1 MKGPGPSRSFFR
13 SRRRAVGSIIRSSR
27 VKITQEGRFDPSPV
41 KCTGDQSGKTAEFGN
56 ALICQIFSGEARGER
71 QRGTRPSEPNDA
83 RTAAA
88 AVTRR
93 SVSTRARQRLGAG
106 LIFREPAQSGEH
118 RAQRAG
124 LGPHLEKRGRS
135 WHAKGV
141 TFRSLEG
148 GCSRNCSEARVPAAG
163 AAGVRPPAAGASARR
178 RRAP

>member
-1 MKGPGPSRSFFR
+1 MKGPGPSRCFFR

-41 KCTGDQSGKTAEFGN
+41 KYTGDQSGKTAEFEPAYLSN
-56 ALICQIFSGEARGER
+56 IFRRSSGGTSKRHPAR
-71 QRGTRPSEPNDA
+71 EPNDA